1 MMKRIALI
9 GNVIQ
14 KENPETKVVE
24 EVPMFTVELI
34 NRLKEVNPNVD
45 IDLQFSQGPED
56 YARIFKKELSFSNI
70 EEMKAAIK
78 ILSKIKEYDDNDTAY
93 IVLNSPF
100 TNTIMILTIDFDG
113 ISVQLDHIK
122 QYEYMVS
129 ILKWINEQERYF

>member
-1 MMKRIALI
+1 MKRIALI

-70 EEMKAAIK
+70 EEMKAARK
-78 ILSKIKEYDDNDTAY
+78 ILDKIKEYDDNDTAY